1 MKVMSPYLRA
11 ATALVFLFLSTLS
24 SHTLAEQ
31 GTPTTAVR
39 AAAEQ
44 AWRGGR
50 FDEVEKTA
58 QAYPNDESMVVL
70 RALVARARGDYA
82 RADQLLQ
89 AVASQN
95 PTSDAALERGLLQ
108 LYVGQRTEGRRSLQ
122 LILLSDTPNARARD
136 YLRAA
141 RAARAL
147 GRYEDANDLFRE
159 ADRSAPND
167 ALVNA
172 EWGNLF
178 LEKYDRQN
186 AAKSY
191 QIALKTNST
200 FVPAL
205 LGMARALADENP
217 PQAARLAD
225 QILKLNSR
233 EAGAHLLLAEIAAD
247 QDKKAD
253 ARKATQEVLALNP
266 KSLEALSMQAAL
278 AYVEGKNQ
286 EYQETVATA
295 LKINPVYGEIYRVIG
310 SVTARAY
317 RFEDAAEMVRKGI
330 ALDRDNFRAYADLG
344 AHLMRTGDEQ
354 NARRMLETAFKN
366 DPYDAVTKNLLDLLD
381 RLEPFATVREGDMV
395 LRLDQQEAPV
405 MREYAPP
412 LAREAL
418 AALVKTWE
426 FTPRGPIL
434 IEMFPRHDDFAVRT
448 LGLPG
453 MLGALGACFG
463 RVVTLDS
470 PKARDP
476 GTFNWGVTLWHEL
489 AHVITLQ
496 LSNQRLPRWLSEG
509 ISTFEEKR
517 ARPEWGREMD
527 IPFARAI
534 DHGKVLKLRDLNSGF
549 MNPETISLAY
559 YQASLVVEHIVEVY
573 GQRKLRVFVQS
584 YADGIDTEAA
594 IKAAFGVDIDT
605 LQKSFDGFVEQRF
618 GTLRKVLAVPEGLRP
633 DMTAD
638 QLKAIVAAHPNSF
651 DAQMALGDS
660 LKESSPDAAIAA
672 FEKAAALVP
681 NAIGK
686 DSPQALIAEVA
697 LAKGDKAR
705 AAKALETLTGF
716 DSSDVQSARRLAT
729 LIDGTKEPAR
739 LQTALKRAVAVDPF
753 DAASHASL
761 GRLALAAGQTADAI
775 KMFRVALAAGP
786 LDRAGAHADLGE
798 ALAQAG
804 QKADAKKHA
813 LEALEIAPTYTR
825 AQDLLLKLVQGREN

>member
-1 MKVMSPYLRA
+1 MSPQFRA
-11 ATALVFLFLSTLS
+11 VSALVLLLVTSLSGSSLS
-24 SHTLAEQ
+24 EQ
-31 GTPTTAVR
+31 GAPTSSIRT
-39 AAAEQ
+39 AAEQ

-58 QAYPNDESMVVL
+58 QAYPNDEAMVVL
-70 RALVARARGDYA
+70 RALVAEARGDYA

-89 AVASQN
+89 PIASQN
-95 PTSDAALERGLLQ
+95 PTSDASLERGLLQ
-108 LYVGQRTEGRRSLQ
+108 LYIGQRTEARRTLQ
-122 LILLSDTPNARARD
+122 LILLSDSPNARARD

-147 GRYEDANDLFRE
+147 GRYQDANDLFRD
-159 ADRSAPND
+159 ADRVAAND
-167 ALVNA
+167 PVINTA
-172 EWGNLF
+172 WGDLF

-191 QIALKTNST
+191 QIALKTDPT
-200 FVPAL
+200 FGPAL

-217 PQAARLAD
+217 PQAARLAE
-225 QILKLNSR
+225 QVLKINAR
-233 EAGAHLLLAEIAAD
+233 EIGVHLLMAQMAAD
-247 QDKKAD
+247 QDKKQD
-253 ARKATQEVLALNP
+253 ARDATQKALAINP
-266 KSLEALSMQAAL
+266 KSLEALAMQAGL
-278 AYVEGKNQ
+278 DYVEGRTA
-286 EYQETVATA
+286 EYQEGVAAA
-295 LKINPVYGEIYRVIG
+295 LKINPTYGEIYRVIG

-317 RFEDAAEMVRKGI
+317 RFDEAAEMVRKGI
-330 ALDRDNFRAYADLG
+330 ALDRDNVRAYADLG
-344 AHLMRTGDEQ
+344 AHLMRTGDEA

-366 DPYDAVTKNLLDLLD
+366 DSFDVVTKNLLDLLD
-381 RLEPFATVREGDMV
+381 TLEPFATIREGDMV
-395 LRLDQQEAPV
+395 LRIHPDEAGV
-405 MREYAPP
+405 MREYAPA
-412 LAREAL
+412 LAKEAL

-476 GTFNWGVTLWHEL
+476 GTFNWGVTLWHEM

-534 DHGKVLKLRDLNSGF
+534 DRGKVLKLRDLNSGF
-549 MNPETISLAY
+549 MNAETISLAY
-559 YQASLVVEHIVEVY
+559 YQASLVVEHIVDVY
-573 GQRKLRVFVQS
+573 GQRKLRAFVQS

-594 IKAAFGVDIDT
+594 IKKALGVDIDT
-605 LQKSFDGFVEQRF
+605 LQKGFDGFVEQRF
-618 GTLRKVLAVPEGLRP
+618 GTLRKSLVVPSELKP
-633 DMTAD
+633 DLSPD
-638 QLKAIVAAHPNSF
+638 QLKAIASANPNSF

-660 LKESSPDAAIAA
+660 LSESSPDAAIAA

-686 DSPQALIAEVA
+686 DSPQALIAEIA
-697 LAKGDKAR
+697 LKKGDKAR
-705 AAKALETLTGF
+705 AARALETLTGS

-729 LIDGTKEPAR
+729 LIDGTKESAR
-739 LQTALKRAVAVDPF
+739 LQVALKRAVAIDPF
-753 DAASHASL
+753 DASSHATL
-761 GRLALAAGQTADAI
+761 GRMALASGQTNEAVR
-775 KMFRVALAAGP
+775 MFRVALAAGP

-825 AQDLLLKLVQGREN
+825 AQDLLLKLTQGGGN

>member
-1 MKVMSPYLRA
+1 MSPHLRA
-11 ATALVFLFLSTLS
+11 LTALVFLILSAP
-24 SHTLAEQ
+24 SHPYLAEQ
-31 GTPTTAVR
+31 GTLTPAVR
-39 AAAEQ
+39 STAEQ

-50 FDEVEKTA
+50 FDEVEKIA
-58 QAYPNDESMVVL
+58 QAHPNDESMMVL

-89 AVASQN
+89 PIASQN

-108 LYVGQRTEGRRSLQ
+108 LYIGQRTEGRRSLQ
-122 LILLSDTPNARARD
+122 LILLGDTRSARARD

-159 ADRSAPND
+159 ADRAAPND
-167 ALVNA
+167 AVVNS
-172 EWGNLF
+172 EWGDLF

-217 PQAARLAD
+217 PQAARLVE
-225 QILKLNSR
+225 QVLKLNPR
-233 EAGAHLLLAEIAAD
+233 EIGAHLLVAEMAAD
-247 QDKKAD
+247 QDKKPE
-253 ARKATQEVLALNP
+253 AREAAQKALALNP

-278 AYVEGKNQ
+278 AYVEGKDQ
-286 EYQETVATA
+286 EHQETVAAA
-295 LKINPVYGEIYRVIG
+295 LKINPVYGEIHRVIG

-317 RFEDAAEMVRKGI
+317 RFDDAADMVRKGI
-330 ALDRDNFRAYADLG
+330 ALDRDNIRAYADLG

-354 NARRMLETAFKN
+354 NARRMLESAFKN
-366 DPYDAVTKNLLDLLD
+366 DPYDAITKNLLDLLD
-381 RLEPFATVREGDMV
+381 RLEPFVTIREGDMV
-395 LRLDQQEAPV
+395 LRIDPDEAPV
-405 MREYAPP
+405 MREYAPA

-418 AALVKTWE
+418 TALVKTWE
-426 FTPRGPIL
+426 FTPPRRPIL

-476 GTFNWGVTLWHEL
+476 GTFNWGDTLWHEM

-496 LSNQRLPRWLSEG
+496 LSTQRLPRWLSEG

-517 ARPEWGREMD
+517 ARQEWGREMD

-534 DHGKVLKLRDLNSGF
+534 DRGRVLKLRDLNSGF

-559 YQASLVVEHIVEVY
+559 YQASLVVEHLVDVY
-573 GQRKLRVFVQS
+573 GQRKLRAFVES

-594 IKAAFGVDIDT
+594 IERAFSVDIDT

-618 GTLRKVLAVPEGLRP
+618 GALRKALATPDGLRP
-633 DMTAD
+633 DMTSD
-638 QLKAIVAAHPNSF
+638 QLKAIVAANPNSF
-651 DAQMALGDS
+651 EAQMALGDS
-660 LKESSPDAAIAA
+660 LKESAPDAAIAA
-672 FEKAAALVP
+672 FEKAATLVP
-681 NAIGK
+681 NAVGK

-697 LAKGDKAR
+697 LGKGDKVR
-705 AAKALETLTGF
+705 AAKALETLTAY

-739 LQTALKRAVAVDPF
+739 LQTALKRAVAIDPF
-753 DAASHASL
+753 DAASHATL
-761 GRLALAAGQTADAI
+761 GRLALAAGQTPDAI
-775 KMFRVALAAGP
+775 RMFRVALGAGP

-825 AQDLLLKLVQGREN
+825 AQDLLLKLIQGGY

>member
-1 MKVMSPYLRA
+1 MSPSFRA
-11 ATALVFLFLSTLS
+11 AAALALLVVTAPSGPS
-24 SHTLAEQ
+24 RAEQ
-31 GTPTTAVR
+31 GSATTAVR
-39 AAAEQ
+39 SAEQ
-44 AWRGGR
+44 LWRSGR
-50 FDEVEKTA
+50 FDEVEKAA

-70 RALVARARGDYA
+70 RALVAKARGDYA

-89 AVASQN
+89 PIASQN

-108 LYVGQRTEGRRSLQ
+108 LYVGQRTEARRTLQ
-122 LILLSDTPNARARD
+122 LILLSDSPNARARD

-141 RAARAL
+141 RTARAL
-147 GRYEDANDLFRE
+147 GRYQDANDLFRE
-159 ADRSAPND
+159 ADRVAAND
-167 ALVNA
+167 PVVNSQ
-172 EWGNLF
+172 WGDLF

-191 QIALKTNST
+191 QIALKTDAG
-200 FVPAL
+200 FGPAL

-217 PQAARLAD
+217 PQAVRLAE
-225 QILKLNSR
+225 QVLKINPR
-233 EAGAHLLLAEIAAD
+233 EIGAHLLMAEMAAD
-247 QDKKAD
+247 QDKKKE
-253 ARKATQEVLALNP
+253 AREAIEKALELNP
-266 KSLEALSMQAAL
+266 RSLEALSMGAGL
-278 AYVEGKNQ
+278 DYVEGKNQ
-286 EYQETVATA
+286 EYQEAVAA
-295 LKINPVYGEIYRVIG
+295 VLKINPTYGEVYRVIG

-317 RFEDAAEMVRKGI
+317 RFEEAAEIVRKGI
-330 ALDRDNFRAYADLG
+330 ALDRDNVRAYADLG
-344 AHLMRTGDEQ
+344 AHLMRTGDET

-366 DPYDAVTKNLLDLLD
+366 DPFDVVTKNLLDLLD
-381 RLEPFATVREGDMV
+381 TLEPFATIREGDMV
-395 LRLDQQEAPV
+395 LRLHPDEAPV
-405 MREYAPP
+405 MREYAPA
-412 LAREAL
+412 LAKESL

-476 GTFNWGVTLWHEL
+476 GTFNWGVTLWHEM

-534 DHGKVLKLRDLNSGF
+534 DRGKVLKLRDLNSGF
-549 MNPETISLAY
+549 MNPETIALAY
-559 YQASLVVEHIVEVY
+559 YQASLVVEHIVDVY
-573 GQRKLRVFVQS
+573 GQRKLHAFVQS

-594 IKAAFGVDIDT
+594 ITRAFGVDIDA
-605 LQKSFDGFVEQRF
+605 LQSSFDGFVEQRF
-618 GTLRKVLAVPEGLRP
+618 GALRKTLAVPAELKPGVS
-633 DMTAD
+633 AD
-638 QLKAIVAAHPNSF
+638 DLKAIANANPNSF
-651 DAQMALGDS
+651 DAQMALGES
-660 LKESSPDAAIAA
+660 LKESAPDAAIAA
-672 FEKAAALVP
+672 FQKAAALVP
-681 NAIGK
+681 NAIGQ
-686 DSPQALIAEVA
+686 DSPQAQIAEVA
-697 LAKGDKAR
+697 MKKGDKVL
-705 AAKALETLTGF
+705 AATALEMLTAS

-739 LQTALKRAVAVDPF
+739 LQTALRRAVAVDPF
-753 DAASHASL
+753 DAASHATL
-761 GRLALAAGQTADAI
+761 GRLALAAGETTDAI
-775 KMFRVALAAGP
+775 RMFRVALAAGP

-825 AQDLLLKLVQGREN
+825 AQDLLLKLTQGGN

>member
-1 MKVMSPYLRA
+1 MSPPIRA
-11 ATALVFLFLSTLS
+11 AAALVLLVVTAPSGPS
-24 SHTLAEQ
+24 GAEQ
-31 GTPTTAVR
+31 GSTITAVR
-39 AAAEQ
+39 TAAEQ
-44 AWRGGR
+44 AWRTGR

-58 QAYPNDESMVVL
+58 QAYPNDEPLVVL
-70 RALVARARGDYA
+70 RALVARVRGDYA

-89 AVASQN
+89 PIASQN

-108 LYVGQRTEGRRSLQ
+108 MYLGQRTEGRRTLQ
-122 LILLSDTPNARARD
+122 LILLSDSPNARARD

-147 GRYEDANDLFRE
+147 GRYQDANDLFRD
-159 ADRSAPND
+159 ADRLAAND
-167 ALVNA
+167 PIINTA
-172 EWGNLF
+172 WGDLF

-191 QIALKTNST
+191 QIALKTDAA
-200 FVPAL
+200 FGPAL
-205 LGMARALADENP
+205 LGLARALADENP
-217 PQAARLAD
+217 PQAARLVE
-225 QILKLNSR
+225 QVLKINSR
-233 EAGAHLLLAEIAAD
+233 EIGAHLLVAEMAAD
-247 QDKKAD
+247 QDKKKE
-253 ARKATQEVLALNP
+253 AREAVEKALELNP
-266 KSLEALSMQAAL
+266 KSLEALALQAGL
-278 AYVEGKNQ
+278 DYVEGRNQ
-286 EYQETVATA
+286 EHQEAVAAA
-295 LKINPVYGEIYRVIG
+295 LKINPTYGEIYRVIG

-317 RFEDAAEMVRKGI
+317 RFDEAADLVRKGI
-330 ALDRDNFRAYADLG
+330 ALDRDNVRAYADLG
-344 AHLMRTGDEQ
+344 AHLMRTGDET

-366 DPYDAVTKNLLDLLD
+366 DPFDVVTKNLLDLLD
-381 RLEPFATVREGDMV
+381 TLEPFATIREGDMV
-395 LRLDQQEAPV
+395 LRLHPAEAPV
-405 MREYAPP
+405 MREYAPA
-412 LAREAL
+412 LAKEAL

-434 IEMFPRHDDFAVRT
+434 IEMFPSHDDFAVRT

-476 GTFNWGVTLWHEL
+476 GTFNWGVTLWHEM

-534 DHGKVLKLRDLNSGF
+534 DHGRVLKLRDLNSGF

-573 GQRKLRVFVQS
+573 GQRKLRAFVQS

-594 IKAAFGVDIDT
+594 IKRTLGVDIDT
-605 LQKSFDGFVEQRF
+605 LQKSFDGFVDQRF
-618 GTLRKVLAVPEGLRP
+618 GALRRSLTTPAELKP
-633 DMTAD
+633 DVSAE
-638 QLKAIVAAHPNSF
+638 QLKAIASANPNSF
-651 DAQMALGDS
+651 DAQMALGES

-686 DSPQALIAEVA
+686 DSPHAQIAEVA
-697 LAKGDKAR
+697 LKKGDKVLAAR
-705 AAKALETLTGF
+705 ALEKLTAA
-716 DSSDVQSARRLAT
+716 DSSDVQSARQLAT

-739 LQTALKRAVAVDPF
+739 LQTALTRAVAIDPF
-753 DAASHASL
+753 DAASHATL
-761 GRLALAAGQTADAI
+761 GRMALAAGQTNEAI

-804 QKADAKKHA
+804 QKGEAKKHA

-825 AQDLLLKLVQGREN
+825 AQDLLLKLTQGGH

>member
-1 MKVMSPYLRA
+1 MSPQFRA
-11 ATALVFLFLSTLS
+11 AAALVLLVVTAPSGS
-24 SHTLAEQ
+24 SRAEQ
-31 GTPTTAVR
+31 GTSVTAVR

-44 AWRGGR
+44 AWRSGR
-50 FDEVEKTA
+50 FDEVEKSA
-58 QAYPNDESMVVL
+58 QAYPNDESLVVL
-70 RALVARARGDYA
+70 RALVARAGGDYA

-89 AVASQN
+89 PIASQN

-108 LYVGQRTEGRRSLQ
+108 LYLGQRTEARRTLQ
-122 LILLSDTPNARARD
+122 LILLSDSPNARARD

-147 GRYEDANDLFRE
+147 GRYQDANDLFRE
-159 ADRSAPND
+159 ADRMAAND
-167 ALVNA
+167 AAVNTA
-172 EWGNLF
+172 WGDLF

-191 QIALKTNST
+191 QIALKTDAT
-200 FVPAL
+200 FGPAL

-217 PQAARLAD
+217 PQAARLAE
-225 QILKLNSR
+225 QVLKINPR
-233 EAGAHLLLAEIAAD
+233 EVGAHLLMAEMAAD
-247 QDKKAD
+247 QDKKKE
-253 ARKATQEVLALNP
+253 AREAIEKALALNS
-266 KSLEALSMQAAL
+266 KSLEALSLQAGL
-278 AYVEGKNQ
+278 DYVEGRTQ
-286 EYQETVATA
+286 QYQEVVAAA
-295 LKINPVYGEIYRVIG
+295 LKVNPVYGEVYRVIG

-317 RFEDAAEMVRKGI
+317 RFDEAAEMVRKGI
-330 ALDRDNFRAYADLG
+330 ALDRDNVRAYADLG
-344 AHLMRTGDEQ
+344 AHLMRTGDET

-366 DPYDAVTKNLLDLLD
+366 DSFDVVTKNLLDLLD
-381 RLEPFATVREGDMV
+381 TLEPFATIREGDMV
-395 LRLDQQEAPV
+395 LRLHPDEAAV
-405 MREYAPP
+405 MREYAPA
-412 LAREAL
+412 LAKEAL

-476 GTFNWGVTLWHEL
+476 GTFNWGVTLWHEM

-559 YQASLVVEHIVEVY
+559 YQASLVVEHIVDVY
-573 GQRKLRVFVQS
+573 GQRKLRAFVQS

-594 IKAAFGVDIDT
+594 IKRALGVDIDT

-618 GTLRKVLAVPEGLRP
+618 GTLRRTLAVPAELKQ
-633 DMTAD
+633 DVSAD
-638 QLKAIVAAHPNSF
+638 QLKAIASANPNSF
-651 DAQMALGDS
+651 DAQMALGES
-660 LKESSPDAAIAA
+660 LKESSPDAAMAA

-686 DSPQALIAEVA
+686 DSPQAQIADVA
-697 LAKGDKAR
+697 MKKGDKVR
-705 AAKALETLTGF
+705 AAKALETLTAS

-739 LQTALKRAVAVDPF
+739 LQTALRRAVAVDPF

-761 GRLALAAGQTADAI
+761 GRMALAAGQTNEAI
-775 KMFRVALAAGP
+775 RMFRVALAAGP

-825 AQDLLLKLVQGREN
+825 AQDLLLKLIQGGH

>member
-1 MKVMSPYLRA
+1 MSPSFRA
-11 ATALVFLFLSTLS
+11 AAALALLVVTAPSGPS
-24 SHTLAEQ
+24 RAEQ
-31 GTPTTAVR
+31 GSATTAVR
-39 AAAEQ
+39 TAEQ
-44 AWRGGR
+44 LWRSGR
-50 FDEVEKTA
+50 FDEVEKAA

-70 RALVARARGDYA
+70 RALVAKARGDYA

-89 AVASQN
+89 PIASQN

-108 LYVGQRTEGRRSLQ
+108 LYVGQRTEARRTLQ
-122 LILLSDTPNARARD
+122 LILLSDSPNARARD

-147 GRYEDANDLFRE
+147 GRYQDANDLFRE
-159 ADRSAPND
+159 ADRVAAND
-167 ALVNA
+167 PVVNSQ
-172 EWGNLF
+172 WGDLF

-191 QIALKTNST
+191 QIALKTDAG
-200 FVPAL
+200 FAPAL

-217 PQAARLAD
+217 PQAVRLAE
-225 QILKLNSR
+225 QVLKINPR
-233 EAGAHLLLAEIAAD
+233 EIGAHLLVAEMAAD
-247 QDKKAD
+247 QDKKKE
-253 ARKATQEVLALNP
+253 AREAIEKALELNP
-266 KSLEALSMQAAL
+266 RSLEALSMRAGL
-278 AYVEGKNQ
+278 DYVEGKNQ
-286 EYQETVATA
+286 EYQEVVAA
-295 LKINPVYGEIYRVIG
+295 VLKINPTYGEVYRVIG

-317 RFEDAAEMVRKGI
+317 RFDEAAEIVRKGI
-330 ALDRDNFRAYADLG
+330 ALDRDNVRAYADLG
-344 AHLMRTGDEQ
+344 AHLMRTGDET

-366 DPYDAVTKNLLDLLD
+366 DPFDVVTKNLLDLLD
-381 RLEPFATVREGDMV
+381 TLEPFATIREGDMV
-395 LRLDQQEAPV
+395 LRLHPDEAPV
-405 MREYAPP
+405 MREYAPA
-412 LAREAL
+412 LAKEAL

-476 GTFNWGVTLWHEL
+476 GTFNWGVTLWHEM

-534 DHGKVLKLRDLNSGF
+534 DRGKVLKLRDLNSGF

-559 YQASLVVEHIVEVY
+559 YQASLVVEHIVDVY
-573 GQRKLRVFVQS
+573 GQRKLHAFVQS

-594 IKAAFGVDIDT
+594 ITRAFGVDIDA
-605 LQKSFDGFVEQRF
+605 LQSSFDGFVEQRF
-618 GTLRKVLAVPEGLRP
+618 GALRKTLAVPAELKPGVS
-633 DMTAD
+633 AD
-638 QLKAIVAAHPNSF
+638 DLKAIANANPNSF
-651 DAQMALGDS
+651 DAQMALGES
-660 LKESSPDAAIAA
+660 LKESAPDAAIAA
-672 FEKAAALVP
+672 FQKAAALVP
-681 NAIGK
+681 NAIGQ
-686 DSPQALIAEVA
+686 DSPQAQIAEVA
-697 LAKGDKAR
+697 MKKGDKVL
-705 AAKALETLTGF
+705 AAKALETLTAS

-739 LQTALKRAVAVDPF
+739 LQTALRRAVAVDPF
-753 DAASHASL
+753 DAASHATL
-761 GRLALAAGQTADAI
+761 GRLALAAGETTDAI
-775 KMFRVALAAGP
+775 RMFRVALAAGP

-798 ALAQAG
+798 ALARAG
-804 QKADAKKHA
+804 QTADAKKHA

-825 AQDLLLKLVQGREN
+825 AQELLLKLTQGSH

>member
-1 MKVMSPYLRA
+1 MSPQFRA
-11 ATALVFLFLSTLS
+11 VPALVLLLATSLSGSSLS
-24 SHTLAEQ
+24 EQ
-31 GTPTTAVR
+31 GTPTASIRTA
-39 AAAEQ
+39 AQQ

-58 QAYPNDESMVVL
+58 QAYPNDEAMVVL
-70 RALVARARGDYA
+70 RALVAEARGDYA

-89 AVASQN
+89 PIASQN
-95 PTSDAALERGLLQ
+95 PTSDASLERGLLQ
-108 LYVGQRTEGRRSLQ
+108 LYLGQRTEARRTLQ
-122 LILLSDTPNARARD
+122 LILLSDSPNARARD

-147 GRYEDANDLFRE
+147 GRYQDANDLFRE
-159 ADRSAPND
+159 ADRAAAND
-167 ALVNA
+167 PVINTA
-172 EWGNLF
+172 WGDLF

-186 AAKSY
+186 AAKLY
-191 QIALKTNST
+191 QIALKTDPT
-200 FVPAL
+200 FAPAL
-205 LGMARALADENP
+205 LGMARALSDENP
-217 PQAARLAD
+217 PQAARLAE
-225 QILKLNSR
+225 QVLKINAS
-233 EAGAHLLLAEIAAD
+233 EIGVHLLMAQMAAD
-247 QDKKAD
+247 QDKKKD
-253 ARKATQEVLALNP
+253 AREATQKALSINP
-266 KSLEALSMQAAL
+266 KNLEALSMQAGL
-278 AYVEGKNQ
+278 DYVEGRTR
-286 EYQETVATA
+286 EYQEGVAAA
-295 LKINPVYGEIYRVIG
+295 LKINPSYGEIYRVIG
-310 SVTARAY
+310 TVTARAY
-317 RFEDAAEMVRKGI
+317 RFDDAAEMVRKGI
-330 ALDRDNFRAYADLG
+330 ALDRENVRAYADLG
-344 AHLMRTGDEQ
+344 AHLMRTGDET

-366 DPYDAVTKNLLDLLD
+366 DPFDVVTKNLLDLLD
-381 RLEPFATVREGDMV
+381 TLEPFATIPEGDMV
-395 LRLDQQEAPV
+395 LRIHPDETAV
-405 MREYAPP
+405 MREYAPA
-412 LAREAL
+412 LAKEAL

-549 MNPETISLAY
+549 MSSDTISLAY
-559 YQASLVVEHIVEVY
+559 YQASLVVEHIVDVY
-573 GQRKLRVFVQS
+573 GQRKLRAFVQS

-594 IKAAFGVDIDT
+594 MQKALGVDIDT

-618 GTLRKVLAVPEGLRP
+618 GKLRKTLAVPAELKP
-633 DMTAD
+633 DLSPD
-638 QLKAIVAAHPNSF
+638 QLKAIANANPNSF
-651 DAQMALGDS
+651 DAQMAYADS
-660 LKESSPDAAIAA
+660 LTESSPDAAIAA

-686 DSPQALIAEVA
+686 DSPQALIAEIA
-697 LAKGDKAR
+697 LKKGDKTR
-705 AAKALETLTGF
+705 AAKALETLTAS

-739 LQTALKRAVAVDPF
+739 LQIALKRAVAVDPF
-753 DAASHASL
+753 DAPSHAAL
-761 GRLALAAGQTADAI
+761 GRMALAAGQTNEAI
-775 KMFRVALAAGP
+775 RMFRVALAAGP

-813 LEALEIAPTYTR
+813 LAALEIAPTYTR
-825 AQDLLLKLVQGREN
+825 AQDLLLKLIQGGHN

>member
-1 MKVMSPYLRA
+1 MSPSFRA
-11 ATALVFLFLSTLS
+11 AAALALLVVTAPSGPS
-24 SHTLAEQ
+24 RAEQ
-31 GTPTTAVR
+31 GSATTAVR
-39 AAAEQ
+39 SAEQ
-44 AWRGGR
+44 LWRSGR
-50 FDEVEKTA
+50 FDEVEKAA

-70 RALVARARGDYA
+70 RALVAKARGDYA

-89 AVASQN
+89 PIASQN

-108 LYVGQRTEGRRSLQ
+108 LYVGQRTEARRTLQ
-122 LILLSDTPNARARD
+122 LILLSDSPNARARD

-141 RAARAL
+141 RTARAL
-147 GRYEDANDLFRE
+147 GRYQDANDLFRE
-159 ADRSAPND
+159 ADRVAAND
-167 ALVNA
+167 PVVNSQ
-172 EWGNLF
+172 WGDLF

-191 QIALKTNST
+191 QIALKTDAG
-200 FVPAL
+200 FGPAL

-217 PQAARLAD
+217 PQAVRLAE
-225 QILKLNSR
+225 QVLKINPR
-233 EAGAHLLLAEIAAD
+233 EIGAHLLMAEMAAD
-247 QDKKAD
+247 QDKKKE
-253 ARKATQEVLALNP
+253 AREAIEKALELNP
-266 KSLEALSMQAAL
+266 RSLEALSMRAGL
-278 AYVEGKNQ
+278 DYVEGKNQ
-286 EYQETVATA
+286 EYQEAVAA
-295 LKINPVYGEIYRVIG
+295 VLKINPTYGEVYRVIG

-317 RFEDAAEMVRKGI
+317 RFEEAAEIVRKGI
-330 ALDRDNFRAYADLG
+330 ALDRDNVRAYADLG
-344 AHLMRTGDEQ
+344 AHLMRTGDET

-366 DPYDAVTKNLLDLLD
+366 DPFDVVTKNLLDLLD
-381 RLEPFATVREGDMV
+381 TLEPFATIREGDMV
-395 LRLDQQEAPV
+395 LRLHPDEAPV
-405 MREYAPP
+405 MREYAPA
-412 LAREAL
+412 LAKESL

-476 GTFNWGVTLWHEL
+476 GTFNWGVTLWHEM

-534 DHGKVLKLRDLNSGF
+534 DRGKVLKLRDLNSGF
-549 MNPETISLAY
+549 MNPETIALAY
-559 YQASLVVEHIVEVY
+559 YQASLVVEHIVDVY
-573 GQRKLRVFVQS
+573 GQRKLHAFVQS

-594 IKAAFGVDIDT
+594 ITRAFGVDIDA
-605 LQKSFDGFVEQRF
+605 LQSSFDGFVEQRF
-618 GTLRKVLAVPEGLRP
+618 GALRKTLAVPAELKPGVS
-633 DMTAD
+633 AD
-638 QLKAIVAAHPNSF
+638 DLKAIANANPNSF
-651 DAQMALGDS
+651 DAQMALGES
-660 LKESSPDAAIAA
+660 LKESAPDAAIAA
-672 FEKAAALVP
+672 FQKAAALVP
-681 NAIGK
+681 NAIGQ
-686 DSPQALIAEVA
+686 DSPQAQIAEVA
-697 LAKGDKAR
+697 MKKGDKVL
-705 AAKALETLTGF
+705 AATALEMLTAS

-739 LQTALKRAVAVDPF
+739 LQTALRRAVAVDPF
-753 DAASHASL
+753 DAASHATL
-761 GRLALAAGQTADAI
+761 GRLALAAGETTDAI
-775 KMFRVALAAGP
+775 RMFRVALAAGP

-825 AQDLLLKLVQGREN
+825 AQDLLLKLTQGGN